1 MSAVA
6 MGCSESVA
14 DDEGRFDEVREAAE
28 AVLASLKWLI
38 EATERVIEDPEAL
51 ASVAATGRSFVDA
64 FTRGFR
70 FTDDSGGSEAS
81 AADQ

>member
-1 MSAVA
+1 MN
-6 MGCSESVA
+6 CSESAA

-51 ASVAATGRSFVDA
+51 AAVAATGRSFVDT
-64 FTRGFR
+64 FTRGFK
-70 FTDDSGGSEAS
+70 FTEDSGGPEAP